1 MLQSM
6 DDATD
11 RQQFKFS
18 RKVIVDE
25 ITKML
30 KEGRTHLFYPAT
42 EGDRLYRPGLLV
54 KHLGEMVYELQ
65 GAYRGELVASR
76 TPGGI
81 VVDKI

>member
-1 MLQSM
+1 MLQAM
-6 DDATD
+6 DAATSD
-11 RQQFKFS
+11 QQFKFS
-18 RKVIVDE
+18 RKVIVGE
-25 ITKML
+25 ITNML

-65 GAYRGELVASR
+65 GAYRGELVVSR

>member
-1 MLQSM
+1 MLQAM
-6 DDATD
+6 DVATAD
-11 RQQFKFS
+11 QQFKFS

-30 KEGRTHLFYPAT
+30 NEGKIHLFYPAT

-65 GAYRGELVASR
+65 GAYQGKLVVSR

-81 VVDKI
+81 VVDNI

>member
-1 MLQSM
+1 MLQAM
-6 DDATD
+6 DAATSD
-11 RQQFKFS
+11 QQFKFS

-30 KEGRTHLFYPAT
+30 KEGKTHLFYPTT

-65 GAYRGELVASR
+65 GAYRGELVVSR

>member
-1 MLQSM
+1 MLQAM
-6 DDATD
+6 DVATAD
-11 RQQFKFS
+11 QQFKFS
-18 RKVIVDE
+18 RSVIVNE
-25 ITKML
+25 ITVML

-65 GAYRGELVASR
+65 GTYRGKLVVSR